1 MNMNTTTPSGTPPA
15 GRARQGYAHLCWQPG
30 DVRSLAPRLTEEEA
44 GDWLLTHQNRIRER
58 LTELGWGVIS
68 DLLAF
73 DGIEP
78 GVDMPESDD
87 NKDDGGIH
95 ECQDCSWHGEGAVPA
110 RDALARHAPGDVFS
124 DRECPDGGALVQP
137 VESGR
142 ATDDGLVRLS
152 LRLDVTYAPNGETEA
167 TLRDRLRRVAE
178 HAHAEGLLSG
188 DSDAEVEEWL
198 ARVCRADGSATVS
211 RAVTVL
217 VYDHKHGRDLSVHAS
232 HADGYAAVVGI
243 ARRWW
248 KDRADR
254 SAPEDHAALSD
265 EAVVDA
271 YFEGHER
278 EFYDL
283 ETVWVDFPESAA
295 SAAGR
300 AVTPRVLVMV
310 EGGVA
315 NCLTEGE
322 VQVEVFDKDRHDAGE
337 PWDIP
342 DGFGNLA
349 PPWLKELIRTTPRWP
364 EGTRVLSIQ
373 GEMSDTD
380 EATDVHTGPDAVGTI
395 DAVLP
400 GQENCY
406 SVVFPNGVGVFLNN
420 EELADPAR
428 YRILAEGE
436 SP

>member
-1 MNMNTTTPSGTPPA
+1 MSKTTTSGIPPA
-15 GRARQGYAHLCWQPG
+15 GRAREGYAHLCWQPG
-30 DVRSLAPRLTEEEA
+30 DVRSLAPQFTEA
-44 GDWLLTHQNRIRER
+44 RARDWLLTNQNRLRER

-78 GVDMPESDD
+78 GGDETA
-87 NKDDGGIH
+87 DGGSDAH
-95 ECQDCSWHGEGAVPA
+95 ACQDCDWRGAGAVPA
-110 RDALARHAPGDVFS
+110 RDAPARHAPGDVFS
-124 DRECPDGGALVQP
+124 DRECPDCGALVQP

-142 ATDDGLVRLS
+142 ASDDCADRLVRLS
-152 LRLDVTYAPNGETEA
+152 LRLDVAYEPNGETEA
-167 TLRDRLRRVAE
+167 SLRDRLRQVAE
-178 HAHAEGLLSG
+178 YAYAEGLLSG
-188 DSDAEVEEWL
+188 DSDAEVADWSV
-198 ARVCRADGSATVS
+198 RVCRADGAATVN
-211 RAVTVL
+211 REVTVL

-232 HADGYAAVVGI
+232 HAAGYAAVVDI
-243 ARRWW
+243 ARTWW
-248 KDRADR
+248 RDRADP
-254 SAPEDHAALSD
+254 SAPDDHAALSD

-283 ETVWVDFPESAA
+283 ETIRVDFPEPAA
-295 SAAGR
+295 SASRR
-300 AVTPRVLVMV
+300 AAAPRVLVMV

-315 NCLTEGE
+315 NCLAEGE
-322 VQVEVFDKDRHDAGE
+322 VRVEVFDKDQHDAGE

-342 DGFGNLA
+342 DGFGSLA

-364 EGTRVLSIQ
+364 EGTRIVSVQ

-400 GQENCY
+400 GQEHCY
-406 SVVFPNGVGVFLNN
+406 SVVFPNGVGVFLGNG
-420 EELADPAR
+420 ELADPAR
-428 YRILAEGE
+428 YRILAGGE